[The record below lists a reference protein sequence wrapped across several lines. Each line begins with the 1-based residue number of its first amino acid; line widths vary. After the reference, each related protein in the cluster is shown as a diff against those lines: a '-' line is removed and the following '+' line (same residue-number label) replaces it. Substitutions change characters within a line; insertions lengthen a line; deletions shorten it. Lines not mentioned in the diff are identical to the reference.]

1 MEKYGYRRL
10 RGRIVERFG
19 TNGEFAKALGMSKN
33 SLSLKLNNKSG
44 FSQADIVKWCDLLE
58 IPMSQIAEYF
68 FQ

>member
-10 RGRIVERFG
+10 RGKIVELYG
-19 TNGEFAKALGMSKN
+19 TNGEFAKALGISKN

-44 FSQADIVKWCDLLE
+44 FLQSDIVKWCDLLQ
-58 IPMSQIAEYF
+58 IPMTEIAEYF